1 MNSFE
6 QDVKR
11 SDLIKEL
18 NRMKDMRFFIVD
30 EAFEIASTMEIGE
43 CGDLTITAV
52 AFIASEQ
59 GYASLNQRLALIKFA
74 IKVELRVC

>member
-18 NRMKDMRFFIVD
+18 NRMKDMGFFIVD
-30 EAFEIASTMEIGE
+30 EAFEIASTMELGE

-59 GYASLNQRLALIKFA
+59 GYAIFKSKA
-74 IKVELRVC
+74 RVNKICN

>member
-18 NRMKDMRFFIVD
+18 NRMKDMGFFIVD

-59 GYASLNQRLALIKFA
+59 GYAIFKSKASVSKICN
-74 IKVELRVC
+74 

>member
-6 QDVKR
+6 HDVKR

-18 NRMKDMRFFIVD
+18 KRMKGMGFFIVD
-30 EAFEIASTMEIGE
+30 EAFEIASTMELGG

-59 GYASLNQRLALIKFA
+59 GYAIFKSKA
-74 IKVELRVC
+74 RVNKICN

>member
-59 GYASLNQRLALIKFA
+59 GYAIFKSKASVSKICN
-74 IKVELRVC
+74 

>member
-18 NRMKDMRFFIVD
+18 KRMKGMGFFIVD
-30 EAFEIASTMEIGE
+30 EAFEIASTMELGE
-43 CGDLTITAV
+43 CGDLSITAV

-59 GYASLNQRLALIKFA
+59 GYAIFKSKASVSKICN
-74 IKVELRVC
+74 

>member
-18 NRMKDMRFFIVD
+18 KRMKGMGFFIVD
-30 EAFEIASTMEIGE
+30 EAFEIASRMEIGE
-43 CGDLTITAV
+43 CEDLTITAL

-59 GYASLNQRLALIKFA
+59 GYAMYKSKARFNKICNQS
-74 IKVELRVC
+74 

>member
-18 NRMKDMRFFIVD
+18 NRMKDMGFFIVD

-59 GYASLNQRLALIKFA
+59 GYAIFKSKA
-74 IKVELRVC
+74 KVNKICN